1 VKIEGTSNTPKS
13 PVSRAGKAAAKPE
26 AGAGATASA
35 PQVELSPLSARIQE
49 IESTIANTPA
59 INSERVAEIRLAI
72 SQGNFKIDASRI
84 ADGLIDSVRQ
94 MLAAKK
100 PQP

>member
-1 VKIEGTSNTPKS
+1 MKIEGTSNAPKS
-13 PVSRAGKAAAKPE
+13 PVSSAGKAAAKPE
-26 AGAGATASA
+26 AGAGATTSA
-35 PQVELSPLSARIQE
+35 AQVELSPLSARIQE

>member
-13 PVSRAGKAAAKPE
+13 PVAKAGKAAAKPE
-26 AGAGATASA
+26 AGAGAAATA

-49 IESTIANTPA
+49 IESTIASAPA
-59 INSERVAEIRLAI
+59 VNSERVAEIRQAI
-72 SQGNFKIDASRI
+72 AQGNFKIDASRI

-100 PQP
+100 